1 MPITVDARTILLVHG
16 LLLMSACPAFII
28 ASRMMRQFGALSL
41 WAISCAIQGLGLL
54 LIAMRGHWDPLL
66 SVVLANILL
75 LAGSAMLPHAIALDL
90 GVRLR
95 RGVLAGVVCLGMA
108 LFVFAYYWH
117 DTSLRIFISSGVIA
131 FMLLWGGHIVWL
143 YLQRSDA
150 LPMVWGILLPF
161 VLLGTA
167 LAVAALR
174 SLFQWV
180 FMPPV
185 IESYLGA
192 SFLQDFSPHSVVH
205 LLCMLST
212 TCIYFSVIITIA
224 MRLHRDLEHLAHHDP
239 LTGLLNRYMFFD
251 VASQMVALQARSQQ
265 SSVLLFLDLDYFK
278 QVNDV
283 HGHAAGDAV
292 LRNFSD
298 VLRDQLRLSDV
309 VGRYGGEE
317 FCVLLPNSSLSH
329 GIQTAD
335 RLGAMTRAINMAW
348 QDTTIAVTVSIGV
361 AFSEHSEEGLESMIM
376 RADAALYQAKRSGR
390 NKVIVAP
397 AEIAMPAPESAQAP
411 VEKPMRLMPEGAFKV
426 GRHFS
431 SS

>member
-16 LLLMSACPAFII
+16 LLLMSACPAFLI

-41 WAISCAIQGLGLL
+41 WATSCAIQGAGLL
-54 LIAMRGHWDPLL
+54 LIAMRGYWDPLL
-66 SVVLANILL
+66 SVVLANMLL
-75 LAGSAMLPHAIALDL
+75 VAGAAMLPYAIALDL

-95 RGVLAGVVCLGMA
+95 RGALLGVMCLGMA
-108 LFVFAYYWH
+108 LFVFAYYRH

-131 FMLLWGGHIVWL
+131 LMLLWGGHIVWQ

-167 LAVAALR
+167 LLVVALR
-174 SLFQWV
+174 SLYQWL

-185 IESYLGA
+185 VESFLGS

-212 TCIYFSVIITIA
+212 TCIYFSVIITIT
-224 MRLHRDLEHLAHHDP
+224 MRLHRDLEHLAHHDL

-251 VASQMVALQARSQQ
+251 VASQMLALQERSKQ

-283 HGHAAGDAV
+283 HGHTAGDAV
-292 LRNFSD
+292 LKSFSD

-335 RLGAMTRAINMAW
+335 RLGAMTRAINMPW
-348 QDTTIAVTVSIGV
+348 QDTTITITVSIGI
-361 AFSEHSEEGLESMIM
+361 AFSEHSDEGLDSMIM

-397 AEIAMPAPESAQAP
+397 EEAPRPTQETAAASTGNTAP
-411 VEKPMRLMPEGAFKV
+411 LFSDGLFGA
-426 GRHFS
+426 RHQSPS
-431 SS
+431 S